1 MASLA
6 ACQMTSS
13 STKGSISRTIRS
25 SSGGVAGLDRA
36 LAGGRLAR
44 HLVENAVLRGLSAT
58 GLERILNR
66 PGLGEAS
73 NAYT

>member
-1 MASLA
+1 MNRIGRRLLA
-6 ACQMTSS
+6 DATPTM
-13 STKGSISRTIRS
+13 GS

>member
-1 MASLA
+1 MLLSVF
-6 ACQMTSS
+6 
-13 STKGSISRTIRS
+13 RRS
-25 SSGGVAGLDRA
+25 ESPLWGHRLGGVAGLDRA